1 MNGMF
6 ALFEMANAVCCA
18 IVTSQKVN
26 QTSSEHKNQ
35 MYLIAPSSEHNNLTI
50 LFAVADEISKK
61 WIKFGVGGTSKE
73 ISIAVKALSSAGIKY
88 YLELLFY

>member
-1 MNGMF
+1 
-6 ALFEMANAVCCA
+6 
-18 IVTSQKVN
+18 
-26 QTSSEHKNQ
+26 

-73 ISIAVKALSSAGIKY
+73 ISNAVKALSSAGII
-88 YLELLFY
+88 LSWIIILLTIHLPLCCSEMAV

>member
-1 MNGMF
+1 
-6 ALFEMANAVCCA
+6 
-18 IVTSQKVN
+18 
-26 QTSSEHKNQ
+26 

-73 ISIAVKALSSAGIKY
+73 ISNAVKALSSAGII
-88 YLELLFY
+88 LS